1 MYREATP
8 TADELVGAL
17 NQLRVHF
24 LSGEARQAK
33 LSPAQLIAGLAMQ
46 PNTRLRLAL
55 IPLLLSHPNFAPDAL
70 EAAGGLSGT
79 VALNLKLFYTAA
91 MLLQNRYDQQLD
103 KLLGKRDPLP
113 DWFSQELGIS
123 LTGSADCEASSFD
136 KLRTSLWDKRL
147 KELGER
153 HKALLGVKANW
164 AGTYHHG
171 AKRLIKRLRCEIEW
185 GVR

>member
-8 TADELVGAL
+8 TGDELVGAL
-17 NQLRVHF
+17 NQLEVHF
-24 LSGEARQAK
+24 LSGEARQAT

-46 PNTRLRLAL
+46 ANTRMRLAL
-55 IPLLLSHPNFAPDAL
+55 IPLLLSHPNFAPDAKD
-70 EAAGGLSGT
+70 AASALSGT

-91 MLLQNRYDQQLD
+91 MLLQHRYNEQLD
-103 KLLGKRDPLP
+103 KLLGKREPLP

-123 LTGSADCEASSFD
+123 LTDFADGQA
-136 KLRTSLWDKRL
+136 SLWDKRL

-153 HKALLGVKANW
+153 HKVLLGVKANW

>member
-1 MYREATP
+1 MLREATP

-24 LSGEARQAK
+24 LSGEARQAS
-33 LSPAQLIAGLAMQ
+33 LSPAQLLAGLAMQ
-46 PNTRLRLAL
+46 SNTRMRLAL
-55 IPLLLSHPNFAPDAL
+55 IPLLLSYPNFAPDAK
-70 EAAGGLSGT
+70 EVAGDLSET

-91 MLLQNRYDQQLD
+91 MLLQYRYNQQLD
-103 KLLGKRDPLP
+103 QLLGKREPLP

-123 LTGSADCEASSFD
+123 LTASADGEA
-136 KLRTSLWDKRL
+136 SLWDKRL
-147 KELGER
+147 KELGKR

-185 GVR
+185 GIR